1 MNIPEGIP
9 HQFTES
15 EFQLGNHEITYDVIQ
30 ENRKKPIT
38 YRKHSGFC
46 EYIEWK
52 RILPGT
58 HHYDQTI
65 KYSY

>member
-1 MNIPEGIP
+1 MAV
-9 HQFTES
+9 FSKS
-15 EFQLGNHEITYDVIQ
+15 ETKFLKEID
-30 ENRKKPIT
+30 K
-38 YRKHSGFC
+38 KHSGVC

-52 RILPGT
+52 TILPGT